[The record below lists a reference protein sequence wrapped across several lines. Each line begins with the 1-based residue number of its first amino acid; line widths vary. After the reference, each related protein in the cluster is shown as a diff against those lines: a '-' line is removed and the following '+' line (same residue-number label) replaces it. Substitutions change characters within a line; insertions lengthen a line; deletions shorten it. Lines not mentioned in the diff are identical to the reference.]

1 MGGGLLP
8 MHDSKIVMINF
19 YGVIFWRA
27 SAHFWANKM
36 KPNKNLNKLVSAC
49 TSIKRK
55 KGGREEGLLEQG
67 EGKKKRGEM
76 LMGLEREREGERK

>member
-1 MGGGLLP
+1 
-8 MHDSKIVMINF
+8 MHDSKIAIANF

-27 SAHFWANKM
+27 STHFWANKM

-55 KGGREEGLLEQG
+55 KGGRKGCWSRERAGRTG
-67 EGKKKRGEM
+67 EKCWWVW
-76 LMGLEREREGERK
+76 REREGERK